1 MADMMN
7 FPKRWEDF
15 LHDYEFEDARRR
27 RSNMSNEELKTI
39 EEIKQLANII
49 DVSAK
54 ELQTGL
60 RNFLIAKESGC
71 SWFWIP
77 KLATITDD
85 ISFLRRKLMEL
96 SKMLDE

>member
-1 MADMMN
+1 MN
-7 FPKRWEDF
+7 DKNNNTNLD
-15 LHDYEFEDARRR
+15 
-27 RSNMSNEELKTI
+27 
-39 EEIKQLANII
+39 EIRKLANII

-60 RNFLIAKESGC
+60 RNLLIAKESGC
-71 SWFWIP
+71 SWYWIP
-77 KLATITDD
+77 RREKINDD

>member
-1 MADMMN
+1 M
-7 FPKRWEDF
+7 KGE
-15 LHDYEFEDARRR
+15 

-60 RNFLIAKESGC
+60 RNLLIAKESGC

-77 KLATITDD
+77 TQ
-85 ISFLRRKLMEL
+85 
-96 SKMLDE
+96 

>member
-1 MADMMN
+1 
-7 FPKRWEDF
+7 
-15 LHDYEFEDARRR
+15 
-27 RSNMSNEELKTI
+27 MSNEEIKTI

-54 ELQTGL
+54 ELQTRL
-60 RNFLIAKESGC
+60 RNLIIAKESGC

-77 KLATITDD
+77 KRAETIDD

-96 SKMLDE
+96 SEKLRE

>member
-1 MADMMN
+1 MN
-7 FPKRWEDF
+7 NNINLD
-15 LHDYEFEDARRR
+15 
-27 RSNMSNEELKTI
+27 
-39 EEIKQLANII
+39 EIRKLANII

-60 RNFLIAKESGC
+60 RNLLIAKESGC

-85 ISFLRRKLMEL
+85 ISFLRCKLMEL
-96 SKMLDE
+96 SKKLRE

>member
-1 MADMMN
+1 
-7 FPKRWEDF
+7 
-15 LHDYEFEDARRR
+15 
-27 RSNMSNEELKTI
+27 MSNEELKTI

-60 RNFLIAKESGC
+60 RNLLIAKESGC
-71 SWFWIP
+71 SWYWIP
-77 KLATITDD
+77 RREKITDD

-96 SKMLDE
+96 SEMLRE